1 MPRPCMPTARRAA
14 FIMVNM
20 QRMPPFAGPTSQPC
34 ASSKLSTAVA
44 DALMPILCSML
55 PQVTPLRGPGLPSAA
70 GTNFGTRNRL
80 MPLVPAGA
88 PGSFAKTRWTMFSVR
103 SCSPALMKI
112 LVPLIR

>member
-1 MPRPCMPTARRAA
+1 MPRPCMPTPRRAA

-20 QRMPPFAGPTSQPC
+20 QRMPLFSRPISQPC
-34 ASSKLSTAVA
+34 AQSKCKTAVA

-55 PQVTPLRGPGLPSAA
+55 PQATPLRGPSLPSAV

-88 PGSFAKTRWTMFSVR
+88 LGSFAKTR
-103 SCSPALMKI
+103 
-112 LVPLIR
+112 